1 MATIKKS
8 YVKKAQKGKKVPE
21 TSALGDDLSISNAV
35 RRLMKNP
42 KDVDNI
48 VNQGLR
54 LNPITQSAR
63 AIAEGITRIGGAL
76 GNKGMKK
83 ENARKDSIYEAQK
96 KELQKN
102 KKGGMIKKKMKN
114 GGSVAGGTKA
124 PAKRVGPVD
133 PKGAFTKV
141 QERTLAGAK
150 GKASLTKDKELGAT
164 KMKMGGVMKAEG
176 GKWIQKAIK
185 KPGALRA
192 QLGAKP
198 GKPIPAGK
206 LATAA
211 KKPGKLGQRARLAQ
225 TLKKMKK

>member
-21 TSALGDDLSISNAV
+21 TSTLGDDLSISNAV
-35 RRLMKNP
+35 RRLVKNP

-63 AIAEGITRIGGAL
+63 AIAEGITRVGGAL

-133 PKGAFTKV
+133 PKGAYTKV

-164 KMKMGGVMKAEG
+164 KMKMGGVLKPVN
-176 GKWIQKAIK
+176 KTK
-185 KPGALRA
+185 KPGL
-192 QLGAKP
+192 AKLP
-198 GKPIPAGK
+198 TAVRNKMGYQKMGGK
-206 LATAA
+206 TS
-211 KKPGKLGQRARLAQ
+211 KKK
-225 TLKKMKK
+225 